1 MRLAMSTPSKSII
14 CSREDDYELRRGP
27 WSVEEDDL
35 LISYIANNGEGRWNL
50 LAIRSGNPRKTK
62 KENKIFL
69 LLIQY
74 LLFYIFQNIFLC
86 QFWLFA
92 LIFVMAKLSQGLRR
106 TGKSC
111 RLRWL
116 NYLKPNVKRGN
127 LTSEEQL
134 LIFELHS
141 KWGNRCISHNYLSLW
156 NYAYSTAFDSWERS
170 KTDHCQYASHF

>member
-27 WSVEEDDL
+27 WSVEEDYL
-35 LISYIANNGEGRWNL
+35 LTHYIANHGEGRWNL

-86 QFWLFA
+86 QF
-92 LIFVMAKLSQGLRR
+92 
-106 TGKSC
+106 
-111 RLRWL
+111 
-116 NYLKPNVKRGN
+116 
-127 LTSEEQL
+127 
-134 LIFELHS
+134 
-141 KWGNRCISHNYLSLW
+141 
-156 NYAYSTAFDSWERS
+156 
-170 KTDHCQYASHF
+170 